1 MIYVKEQTVDEDTVL
16 IDVSGVLNDEA
27 VPILR
32 SVCRRHLDRG
42 SKLAMNLERITHFTR
57 DGRDF
62 LHEIRDIVE
71 FVHVPEFINT
81 EALSNR

>member
-1 MIYVKEQTVDEDTVL
+1 MIHVKEQKIDEDTTM
-16 IDVSGVLNDEA
+16 IDVSGVLNDET

-42 SKLAMNLERITHFTR
+42 SKLAMNLERITHITR
-57 DGRDF
+57 DGRSF
-62 LHEIRDIVE
+62 LQDIRDSVE

-81 EALSNR
+81 DAFSNK